1 MKRKFLCSLVAL
13 TFLIAAAQ
21 REARAQDDDAPD
33 IEEHPF
39 EVGAQLTFIGIN
51 FPERVVTSPPGT
63 GASTVLPRDY
73 FSTAGYGGR
82 FAYNASRYLAL
93 EAEVS
98 YLPKRNLNEVH
109 QSRRTQ
115 VFAGLRAGRRWEK
128 FGLFAKARPGAMHFD
143 EYGTRGPCTV
153 TFPPSGPL
161 GCFGKSR
168 TFFAADVGGVVE
180 FYPSERTIFRV
191 DAGDTIIRFREVGP
205 VTFPPIGTFPGSSQL
220 TRADTTHNFQMT
232 FGFGFRF

>member
-1 MKRKFLCSLVAL
+1 MKRKILYSLIALALLVAAGRGE
-13 TFLIAAAQ
+13 AAAQ
-21 REARAQDDDAPD
+21 EDGPD
-33 IEEHPF
+33 VEEHPF

-51 FPERVVTSPPGT
+51 LPERVVTSPPAT

-98 YLPKRNLNEVH
+98 YLPKRNINEVH

-115 VFAGLRAGRRWEK
+115 VFVGLRAGRRWEK

-143 EYGTRGPCTV
+143 EYGIRGPCTF
-153 TFPPSGPL
+153 TPGSDD
-161 GCFGKSR
+161 CFADAR
-168 TFFAADVGGVVE
+168 TFFAADLGVVAE
-180 FYPSERTIFRV
+180 YYPTPRTIFRV
-191 DAGDTIIRFREVGP
+191 DAGDTVIRFRDVGP
-205 VTFPPIGTFPGSSQL
+205 ITFPPIGTSPGSSVF

-232 FGFGFRF
+232 FGLGFRF